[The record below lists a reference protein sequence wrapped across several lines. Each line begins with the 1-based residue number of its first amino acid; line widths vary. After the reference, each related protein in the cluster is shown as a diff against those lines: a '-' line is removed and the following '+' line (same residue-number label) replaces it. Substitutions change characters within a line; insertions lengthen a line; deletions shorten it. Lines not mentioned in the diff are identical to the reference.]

1 MFSRLDSL
9 IQLEEI
15 NLVPEKLS
23 SVLPSHL
30 TPVLSRL
37 VSFPDRIFRA
47 RRENGSG
54 QLPIPFSFKCAGML
68 AHCSFLI

>member
-15 NLVPEKLS
+15 NLAPERLS

-30 TPVLSRL
+30 TPALS
-37 VSFPDRIFRA
+37 
-47 RRENGSG
+47 
-54 QLPIPFSFKCAGML
+54 
-68 AHCSFLI
+68 